1 MIHKILKQMQ
11 PESSKDGEDELQKV
25 FDDIESKQKEIADKK
40 AKFREDYSNGARLTK
55 HRFTI

>member
-1 MIHKILKQMQ
+1 MIRKIFKQLQ
-11 PESSKDGEDELQKV
+11 DESPKVGEDEMQKV

-40 AKFREDYSNGARLTK
+40 ANFRQGYSNGSRLSK